1 MKAVYGILSL
11 AIACATAA
19 AQQQDDPAKHTDATA
34 HSVQMIQVEKG
45 VKLEVLDW
53 GGSGRP
59 VILLAGLRFDAHVYD
74 EFAPKLTPKYHVYG
88 ITRRGFGASSAP
100 MPDCQNYTATRLG
113 EDVLA
118 VMSALHIERP
128 VLIGHSLAG
137 EELSYIG
144 THEAEKV
151 AGLVYLDAANSYAYY
166 NPSASHGDPIV
177 DAEVLRAE
185 IQDLVFPASPKVM
198 KAKTEHLLT
207 VSIPHYQRDLQDT
220 LKQFE
225 GVPDTVPG
233 PPITP
238 DLRIGVAI
246 QRGVERFDGVKTP
259 VLAIFADPHSFGPAG
274 NQDPSTVAKLVA
286 DDEARVSE
294 QADAF
299 QAGNPQ
305 AHVIRIPNADHFI
318 FRSNETDVLRDIN
331 AFIATLH

>member
-1 MKAVYGILSL
+1 MKAAYPSFLLVM
-11 AIACATAA
+11 ACAVAA
-19 AQQQDDPAKHTDATA
+19 GQQEAAKAADNTA
-34 HSVQMIQVEKG
+34 HSVQMVQVEND

-53 GGSGRP
+53 GGSGPP

-74 EFAPKLTPKYHVYG
+74 TFAPKMIATYHVYG

-100 MPDCQNYTATRLG
+100 VPDCQNYSATRLG

-118 VMSALHIERP
+118 VMNALHIRRP

-144 THEAEKV
+144 THAPEKV

-166 NPSASHGDPIV
+166 NASASRGDPIV
-177 DAEVLRAE
+177 DAELLRAE
-185 IQDLVFPASPKVM
+185 IQDLVFPASPKEM
-198 KAKTEHLLT
+198 RAKTEHLLN
-207 VSIPHYQRDLQDT
+207 VSIPHYQLDLRET

-225 GVPDTVPG
+225 GVPDTIPG

-246 QRGVERFDGVKTP
+246 QRGVERFEGVKCP

-274 NQDPSTVAKLVA
+274 AQDPSKLVQMVA
-286 DDEARVSE
+286 EDKARVSE

-305 AHVIRIPNADHFI
+305 ARVIRIPNADHFI
-318 FRSNETDVLRDIN
+318 FRSNEADVLREIN
-331 AFIATLH
+331 AFMATLR

>member
-1 MKAVYGILSL
+1 MKAAHPLFSL
-11 AIACATAA
+11 VMACAAA
-19 AQQQDDPAKHTDATA
+19 AGQQEAAKPADTTVHA
-34 HSVQMIQVEKG
+34 VQMVQVEND

-53 GGSGRP
+53 GGSGPP

-74 EFAPKLTPKYHVYG
+74 TFAPKMTTMYHVYG

-100 MPDCQNYTATRLG
+100 VPDCQNYTATRLG

-118 VMSALHIERP
+118 VMNALHIHRP

-144 THEAEKV
+144 THAPEKV

-166 NPSASHGDPIV
+166 DASASHGDPIV
-177 DAEVLRAE
+177 DAELLRAE
-185 IQDLVFPASPKVM
+185 IQDFVFPASPKEM
-198 KAKTEHLLT
+198 RAKTEHLLN
-207 VSIPHYQRDLQDT
+207 VSIPHYQRDLQET

-225 GVPDTVPG
+225 GVPDTIPG

-246 QRGVERFDGVKTP
+246 QRGVERFEGVKCP
-259 VLAIFADPHSFGPAG
+259 VLAIFADPHSFGTAG
-274 NQDPSTVAKLVA
+274 AQDPSKLAQMVAE
-286 DDEARVSE
+286 DEARVSE

-305 AHVIRIPNADHFI
+305 ARVIRIPNADHFI
-318 FRSNETDVLRDIN
+318 FRSNEADVLREIN
-331 AFIATLH
+331 AFMATLH

>member
-1 MKAVYGILSL
+1 LKAAYPSFLLVM
-11 AIACATAA
+11 ACAVAA
-19 AQQQDDPAKHTDATA
+19 GQQEAAKAADNTA
-34 HSVQMIQVEKG
+34 HSVQMVQVEND

-53 GGSGRP
+53 GGSGPP

-74 EFAPKLTPKYHVYG
+74 TFAPKMIATYHVYG

-100 MPDCQNYTATRLG
+100 VPDCQNYSATRLG

-118 VMSALHIERP
+118 VMNALHIRRP

-144 THEAEKV
+144 THAPEKV

-166 NPSASHGDPIV
+166 NASASRGDPIV
-177 DAEVLRAE
+177 DAELLRAE
-185 IQDLVFPASPKVM
+185 IQDLVFPASPKEM
-198 KAKTEHLLT
+198 RAKTEHLLN
-207 VSIPHYQRDLQDT
+207 VSIPHYQLDLRET

-225 GVPDTVPG
+225 GVPDTIPG

-246 QRGVERFDGVKTP
+246 QRGVERFEGVKCP

-274 NQDPSTVAKLVA
+274 AQDPSKLVQMVA
-286 DDEARVSE
+286 EDKARVSE

-305 AHVIRIPNADHFI
+305 ARVIRIPNADHFI
-318 FRSNETDVLRDIN
+318 FRSNEADVLREIN
-331 AFIATLH
+331 AFMATLR

>member
-1 MKAVYGILSL
+1 MKGLYPLLSFAL
-11 AIACATAA
+11 ACAAA
-19 AQQQDDPAKHTDATA
+19 PAQQDAAKPADTTA
-34 HSVQMIQVEKG
+34 HTVQMIPVEND
-45 VKLEVLDW
+45 VKLEVVDW
-53 GGSGRP
+53 GGSGPP

-74 EFAPKLTPKYHVYG
+74 TFAPKMTAMYHVYG

-100 MPDCQNYTATRLG
+100 APDCQNYSATRLG

-118 VMSALHIERP
+118 VMNALHITRP

-144 THEAEKV
+144 AHAPEKV

-166 NPSASHGDPIV
+166 NASASHGDPIV
-177 DAEVLRAE
+177 DAELLRAE
-185 IQDLVFPASPKVM
+185 IQDLVFPASPKEM
-198 KAKTEHLLT
+198 RTRTEHLLN
-207 VSIPHYQRDLQDT
+207 VSIPHYQRDLQET

-225 GVPDTVPG
+225 GMPDTIPG

-246 QRGVERFDGVKTP
+246 QRGVERFEGVKCP

-274 NQDPSTVAKLVA
+274 AQDPSKLAQMVAEDK
-286 DDEARVSE
+286 ARVSE

-305 AHVIRIPNADHFI
+305 ARVVRIPNADHFI
-318 FRSNETDVLRDIN
+318 FRSNEADVLREIN
-331 AFIATLH
+331 AFMATLH